1 MSLSCGKRFCRAELV
16 DLLGG
21 KSGLCYNAF
30 LHRETVVKRVTVSD
44 ADHIPDLVPEII
56 RAKSERRKRLL
67 LVFKLSVAALK
78 RESALGV
85 VSELSLSYH
94 IKRLVIDHHTDL
106 NVSFK
111 AVFAG
116 KYIVFNAFPL
126 PTVPIGNMRKSRL
139 TLRRFKTSENIK
151 MMLFSARAAIKLG
164 SLALHEELNN
174 ANLHDGEQ
182 EELEQKQE
190 IMCHAED
197 IKQALFKTE
206 AALTSEN
213 AGILDN
219 LKTALSAI
227 SNIADILPEAISIKN
242 RLDSNLI
249 DLKDISYEVNK
260 LQNHVDFNPSE
271 LEEINSRLDK
281 IYELEQKY
289 KCNSIQDLIKYH
301 NELRS
306 TIEKIDNYDF
316 EVEQLKQDIKVLYDN
331 CIKTANDISIHR
343 KKAAQIIEGEIKKM
357 LVKLGMP
364 KVSFK
369 VNVEN
374 DSLGRN
380 GSDKV
385 SFLFSANNNQLQ
397 NISEIAS
404 GGEISRVMLS
414 LKAIINNY
422 CNLPTII
429 FDEIDTGVSGKIA
442 EMMAQI
448 MLEMGNNNRQIICI
462 THLPQI
468 AAKGKE
474 HFKVYKEI
482 TGDSYTSYMKH
493 LNNDERI
500 TEIAQMLSG
509 CDVTSAA
516 INNAKELLNI

>member
-1 MSLSCGKRFCRAELV
+1 M
-16 DLLGG
+16 
-21 KSGLCYNAF
+21 
-30 LHRETVVKRVTVSD
+30 
-44 ADHIPDLVPEII
+44 
-56 RAKSERRKRLL
+56 
-67 LVFKLSVAALK
+67 
-78 RESALGV
+78 
-85 VSELSLSYH
+85 
-94 IKRLVIDHHTDL
+94 
-106 NVSFK
+106 
-111 AVFAG
+111 
-116 KYIVFNAFPL
+116 
-126 PTVPIGNMRKSRL
+126 
-139 TLRRFKTSENIK
+139 
-151 MMLFSARAAIKLG
+151 
-164 SLALHEELNN
+164 
-174 ANLHDGEQ
+174 
-182 EELEQKQE
+182 
-190 IMCHAED
+190 
-197 IKQALFKTE
+197 
-206 AALTSEN
+206 
-213 AGILDN
+213 
-219 LKTALSAI
+219 
-227 SNIADILPEAISIKN
+227 
-242 RLDSNLI
+242 
-249 DLKDISYEVNK
+249 
-260 LQNHVDFNPSE
+260 DFNPSE

-343 KKAAQIIEGEIKKM
+343 KKAAQIIEREIKEM

-468 AAKGKE
+468 AAKGKA